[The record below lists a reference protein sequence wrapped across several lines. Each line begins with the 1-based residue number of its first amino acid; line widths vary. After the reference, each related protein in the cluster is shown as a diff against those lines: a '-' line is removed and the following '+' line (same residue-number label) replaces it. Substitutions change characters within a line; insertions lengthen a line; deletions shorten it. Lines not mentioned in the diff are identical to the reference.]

1 MSLRNVGNPMSKP
14 PVAAYRIFHRY
25 RVRVGEIK
33 KNSEKESEVDRKK
46 GKERNGEEK
55 KVRW

>member
-1 MSLRNVGNPMSKP
+1 MSKP
-14 PVAAYRIFHRY
+14 PVAAYRIFHRC
-25 RVRVGEIK
+25 RVRVEEIK
-33 KNSEKESEVDRKK
+33 KNSEKESEVERKK

>member
-1 MSLRNVGNPMSKP
+1 MSKP
-14 PVAAYRIFHRY
+14 PVAAYRTYHRY
-25 RVRVGEIK
+25 RVRVGEI
-33 KNSEKESEVDRKK
+33 ESEVDRKK